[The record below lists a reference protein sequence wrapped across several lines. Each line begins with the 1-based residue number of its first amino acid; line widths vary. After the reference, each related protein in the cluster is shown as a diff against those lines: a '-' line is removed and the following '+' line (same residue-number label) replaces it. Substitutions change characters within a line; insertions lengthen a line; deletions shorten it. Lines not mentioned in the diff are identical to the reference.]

1 MSDGFEGVLGLFASA
16 DALPGA
22 IDRAREAFFTEIELY
37 SPIGD
42 RESVDRLLPGTSRV
56 RWATLAG
63 ALAGIVLGL
72 WMTIGMSRSYPLVT
86 GGKPIVSLPPFL
98 VIAFELMILA
108 AALGTVAG
116 FLLFARLPS
125 LRPSSAYSRDL
136 AVDQFGLLIH
146 ITHCVGTRPDEAPRE
161 RAETALREAGAYEIR
176 SVRRQKRP
184 VLGEA

>member
-1 MSDGFEGVLGLFASA
+1 MSDGFAGVLGLFDSA

-56 RWATLAG
+56 MWATLAG

-136 AVDQFGLLIH
+136 AVDQFGLLIY
-146 ITHCVGTRPDEAPRE
+146 CLPDEAPHE
-161 RAETALREAGAYEIR
+161 RAETTLREAGAYEIR